1 MIIDQTVIFQNIDKS
16 LLNKKLSEKK
26 ETMKTFRINL
36 K

>member
-26 ETMKTFRINL
+26 EIMKTFRID
-36 K
+36 